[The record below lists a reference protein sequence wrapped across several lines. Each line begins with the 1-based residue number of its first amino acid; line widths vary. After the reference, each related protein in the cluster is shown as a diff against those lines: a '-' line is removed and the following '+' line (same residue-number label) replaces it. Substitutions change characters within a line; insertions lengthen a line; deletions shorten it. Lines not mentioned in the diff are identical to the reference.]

1 MSDQVGEGH
10 VAHCPQLRTVVN
22 RSGPAGPEKG
32 RVSCFFDMTFKERLQ
47 QAAAHAKVTWG
58 QTAIATS
65 LGFRKQ
71 TVDRWFDTGEPKPEQ
86 LFAIAD
92 KWKVDARW
100 LATGRG
106 QMLTA
111 GQGSRLEHHEDELLK
126 RYRDADPRWQLSL
139 RLLAALATEDQIE
152 ASTDVNMVIARI
164 FGKKPA
170 DLKYPPDSKVRAFKG
185 DAPHVVARKRV
196 PHK

>member
-1 MSDQVGEGH
+1 MGS
-10 VAHCPQLRTVVN
+10 
-22 RSGPAGPEKG
+22 
-32 RVSCFFDMTFKERLQ
+32 VSCFADMTFKDRLQ
-47 QAAAHAKVTWG
+47 KAAAHAKVNWG
-58 QTAIATS
+58 QTAIAAS

-86 LFAIAD
+86 LFVIAD

-106 QMLTA
+106 QMLAA
-111 GQGSRLEHHEDELLK
+111 GTGSTLAAHEEELMA

-139 RLLAALATEDQIE
+139 RLLAALATEEQIE

-164 FGKKPA
+164 FGKKPS
-170 DLKYPPDSKVRAFKG
+170 DLRYPSDTKVRAFKG
-185 DAPHVVARKRV
+185 DAPHVATRKRE
-196 PHK
+196 KER